1 MKNIDIDSAEFRE
14 QCLDLV
20 DDLDKDGVVIVKDG
34 KPVARLIA
42 YYGKNAH
49 QIGSLKGK
57 MKIKG
62 DIVSAQPWYWWREP
76 DDKS

>member
-1 MKNIDIDSAEFRE
+1 MKELDIDSVEFQE
-14 QCLDLV
+14 QCLNLV

-34 KPVARLIA
+34 KPVARLMPF
-42 YYGKNAH
+42 YGPHAH
-49 QIGSLKGK
+49 LIGSLKGK

-62 DIVSAQPWYWWREP
+62 DIVSAQPWYWWCEP